1 VPVVPEATLTREV
14 IASLG
19 DRPGP
24 TVAHEYRED
33 AVPTPLHGVERLLRK
48 RHAVRSF
55 DCQDLPAE
63 QLAQIMGT
71 ARDCYRAQWPAAG
84 DDLCL
89 LLTTR
94 SASGPGNGAV
104 HSVDLSAPPRTDPV
118 PVGDCHELPQL
129 YADAPALL
137 LVCGDLGGPAAA
149 AYPDLLVRA
158 GALGHAIWLAGLAAG
173 LDGCVFGRAHHR
185 ISQLAHQVRPGYRH
199 LFTVALGHPDE

>member
-1 VPVVPEATLTREV
+1 MPVVPEATLTREV

-24 TVAHEYRED
+24 TVAHQYRED

-55 DCQDLPAE
+55 DCHDLPAE

-118 PVGDCHELPQL
+118 PVGDCRELPQL

-158 GALGHAIWLAGLAAG
+158 GALGHAHLAG
-173 LDGCVFGRAHHR
+173 
-185 ISQLAHQVRPGYRH
+185 RPGRGAGR
-199 LFTVALGHPDE
+199 LCLRAGPPPDQSARSPGPSRIPAPVHGRTGTPR